1 MGVCGSEHRNV
12 LTLDT
17 WMWLRGVVPTLC
29 VDLEGCG
36 LRCRGGG
43 GGGGG
48 GVGYVNTR
56 ITPRLADVTIA
67 ETPPR
72 SARKSK
78 IKSSSKKI
86 F

>member
-1 MGVCGSEHRNV
+1 VV
-12 LTLDT
+12 FYVVVV
-17 WMWLRGVVPTLC
+17 GVV
-29 VDLEGCG
+29 VGVVVW
-36 LRCRGGG
+36 
-43 GGGGG
+43 
-48 GVGYVNTR
+48 VGYVNTR

-78 IKSSSKKI
+78 IKSSAKKI